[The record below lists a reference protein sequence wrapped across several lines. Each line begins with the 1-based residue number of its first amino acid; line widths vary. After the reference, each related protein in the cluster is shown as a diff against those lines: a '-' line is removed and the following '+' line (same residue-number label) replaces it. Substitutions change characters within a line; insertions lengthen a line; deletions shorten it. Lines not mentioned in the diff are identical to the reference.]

1 MSGWEQTA
9 SGLPCVL
16 LKLLGS
22 GANCLGNLLLGPW
35 FKKKERFGGTFWVMV
50 RFGSADDSAERTGNE
65 VVSVACSVRTN
76 RRCLNMGSCAVHLH
90 GSWVEF

>member
-1 MSGWEQTA
+1 
-9 SGLPCVL
+9 
-16 LKLLGS
+16 
-22 GANCLGNLLLGPW
+22 
-35 FKKKERFGGTFWVMV
+35 MV
-50 RFGSADDSAERTGNE
+50 RLGSADDSAERTGNE